1 MSTENISPGGVMEN
15 RWSDRREL
23 RLDVE
28 VFREGTKICSCQ
40 SKDIGLGGAFLDFE
54 SAQSL
59 PQDAFGVDSNI
70 DIVFHLISEQAP
82 IKHNLHAR
90 IVRITEN
97 GIGLKFHEFD
107 TGVFRSLQEIM
118 SYKALEEVH

>member
-1 MSTENISPGGVMEN
+1 MSIENISPGGVMEN

-28 VFREGTKICSCQ
+28 VFRDGTKICSCQ
-40 SKDIGLGGAFLDFE
+40 SKDVGLGGAFLDLE
-54 SAQSL
+54 STHSSDQEAL
-59 PQDAFGVDSNI
+59 GRDENI
-70 DIVFHLISEQAP
+70 ELVFHLISGQTP
-82 IKHNLHAR
+82 VKHNLHAR
-90 IVRITEN
+90 IVRITDN